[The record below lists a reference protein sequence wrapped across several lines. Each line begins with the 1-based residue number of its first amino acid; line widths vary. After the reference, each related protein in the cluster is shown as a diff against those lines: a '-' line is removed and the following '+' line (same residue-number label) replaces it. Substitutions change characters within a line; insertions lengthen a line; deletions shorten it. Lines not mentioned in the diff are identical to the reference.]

1 MKILIKYWLPDID
14 TGFPGNV
21 HIKGINWKWRELGS
35 EEELAKRKE
44 ALKCAMA
51 KKKTLRWAVK
61 YDFNEVPKLP
71 TASEFISAAKMPLD
85 GWKADRF
92 EKAAITFGNNLNP
105 MAFMP
110 VEREIEAGRRNEY
123 EM

>member
-35 EEELAKRKE
+35 GEELEKRKE
-44 ALKCAMA
+44 ALKCAMD

-71 TASEFISAAKMPLD
+71 TASEFISAAGMTID
-85 GWKADRF
+85 GWKAERF
-92 EKAAITFGNNLNP
+92 EKAAIRFGNNLNP
-105 MAFMP
+105 MAYKP
-110 VEREIEAGRRNEY
+110 IEREIEAAKED
-123 EM
+123 